1 MRRQEMYKRFA
12 LSVLSICFM
21 ISITGAAWSQDMPKQ
36 TPLNQPAPQKGL
48 QGKQFVGEI
57 VKVDVKAKKLVAK
70 GATGEKQFDMAKA
83 TLGGYGSIAD
93 MKPGEKVAV
102 LYEEKG
108 KKLTAKVV
116 MNHSS
121 MTKPAPAPA
130 K

>member
-1 MRRQEMYKRFA
+1 MRRKEMFKRFGLLA
-12 LSVLSICFM
+12 LLACFVV
-21 ISITGAAWSQDMPKQ
+21 SITGVAWSQEVPKQ
-36 TPLNQPAPQKGL
+36 LPLSQPAPHGGL

-57 VKVDVKAKKLVAK
+57 VKVDVKNKKLVAK
-70 GATGEKQFDMAKA
+70 DATGEKQFDMSKA
-83 TLGGYGSIAD
+83 TLGGYGSLAD
-93 MKPGEKVAV
+93 VKPGEKVAV

-121 MTKPAPAPA
+121 MTKPARAPA

>member
-1 MRRQEMYKRFA
+1 MFKKFA
-12 LSVLSICFM
+12 LSVALICFM
-21 ISITGAAWSQDMPKQ
+21 ISVTGAVWSQEAPKQ
-36 TPLNQPAPQKGL
+36 VPPTQPAPQGAM

-70 GATGEKQFDMAKA
+70 GPAGEKQFDMAKA
-83 TLGGYGSIAD
+83 TLGGYGSMAD

-121 MTKPAPAPA
+121 MMKPAAAPVAPAPA